1 MTNLEKKFADLRAQ
15 NRKGVIIFVTAGAP
29 DIETSIRAVVEAEKN
44 GADIIEIGIPFSD
57 PMADGPVILKA
68 STVAVKNGGP
78 DPAVN
83 TRLKD
88 VIAKA
93 KQCLRLIHVASWR
106 EGEPRKVFDIIR
118 EIRKESQIPIVG
130 MGYLNNLLAY
140 GFEKFVDDAKSVG
153 MDGVIVPDV
162 PHEESE
168 LMRQI
173 CSEKNFHLMEFI
185 TPLTTPERM
194 KETCTS
200 ANGFIYCVSNVGVTG
215 VKELDYSQI
224 NSVMKNARQFTKIP
238 LALGFGIGNA
248 ESAVAAAEEADAIII
263 GSAVV
268 SRLMENKFGEAMK
281 FIADIRSALD
291 NHKF

>member
-68 STVAVKNGGP
+68 STVAVKNG
-78 DPAVN
+78 VN
-83 TRLKD
+83 M
-88 VIAKA
+88 
-93 KQCLRLIHVASWR
+93 Q
-106 EGEPRKVFDIIR
+106 KVFDIIR

-238 LALGFGIGNA
+238 LALGFGIGNP